1 MTITSKTSK
10 CLLSSS
16 SGTYS
21 IVEAWFP
28 CWEKVMSEVGN
39 PKVTKN
45 FVETATLLVVGL
57 SFMLTKIFNIIVI
70 SRV

>member
-1 MTITSKTSK
+1 
-10 CLLSSS
+10 
-16 SGTYS
+16 
-21 IVEAWFP
+21 
-28 CWEKVMSEVGN
+28 MSEVGN